1 MKDFRD
7 EVECYLNVKPIVEL
21 MDAMS
26 FDGIPSEDIQALYR
40 NLVEGGFVKESEVEI
55 LDSWLTDFDKATRRA

>member
-1 MKDFRD
+1 
-7 EVECYLNVKPIVEL
+7 
-21 MDAMS
+21 MS